1 MCISS
6 EIRVNF
12 EMKGV
17 IVMGY
22 LCFSTFA
29 KALQPAMQPPNDDKD
44 VVEILLGWIT
54 EKPSVLDKK
63 GNPVTIAPSLI
74 SELLKQKVNVPKVI
88 KNECTTKS
96 ILTETINHFENKVIP
111 FLNPYICSDFYF
123 NIKSLVDGDS
133 TIADKKKKEL
143 NALYDCSKDAEFL
156 AQIFLYAVNKE
167 NRDFDIPVE
176 SNDIPL
182 LDETS
187 YECPIC
193 HSQLIQYV
201 KNSPVKKYSIV
212 KIYPE
217 DVSGY
222 EDDFADITKPN
233 KLDAPANLIALCRTH
248 ADEYMD
254 IPSADD
260 CRKLQMIKKRM
271 SDSKKVR
278 MSINNSSLEDEISDV
293 LNRLTEAIPE
303 SDLVELPLSALRIDQ
318 KILPENHMLR
328 ADEKARVLKYY
339 NFINTLFSDLDRTGT
354 KVFEHIASEIHIVY
368 EKLDDGTQTQDQ
380 IVQALSEWI
389 RNKTQLGAE
398 YQRAYDIVVAFFI
411 QNCEVF
417 HEISE

>member
-6 EIRVNF
+6 KIRVNF

-17 IVMGY
+17 ILMGY

-29 KALQPAMQPPNDDKD
+29 KALQSAMQPPNDDKD
-44 VVEILLGWIT
+44 VVEILLDWIT
-54 EKPSVLDKK
+54 EKPAVLDKK
-63 GNPVTIAPSLI
+63 GQPVAIAPSLV
-74 SELLKQKVNVPKVI
+74 SDLLRQKVNVPKVI

-96 ILTETINHFENKVIP
+96 ILAEAIDHFEKKVIP
-111 FLNPYICSDFYF
+111 FLNPYVCSDFYF
-123 NIKSLVDGDS
+123 NVKSLFDEDS
-133 TIADKKKKEL
+133 TVADKKKKEL
-143 NALYDCSKDAEFL
+143 YALYDCSKDAEFL
-156 AQIFLYAVNKE
+156 AQVFLYAVNKE
-167 NRDFDIPVE
+167 NRNFDIPVE

-201 KNSPVKKYSIV
+201 KNTPVKKYSIV
-212 KIYPE
+212 KIYP
-217 DVSGY
+217 DDISGY
-222 EDDFADITKPN
+222 EDDFADIIKPS

-260 CRKLQMIKKRM
+260 CRNLQAIKKRM
-271 SDSKKVR
+271 SDSKLMR
-278 MSINNSSLEDEISDV
+278 ISINDSSLEYEISDV
-293 LNRLTEAIPE
+293 LNHLMNAIPE
-303 SDLVELPLSALRIDQ
+303 GDLVELPMSALKIDQ

-339 NFINTLFSDLDRTGT
+339 NYINNLFSDLDRTGT
-354 KVFEHIASEIHIVY
+354 KVFEHIASEIRIVY
-368 EKLDDGTQTQDQ
+368 EKLDNGTQTQDQ

-389 RNKTQLGAE
+389 CNKTQLGTD
-398 YQRAYDIVVAFFI
+398 YQRACDIIVAFFI